1 MKKIILFVCF
11 FESLLFANPS
21 PLGLEL
27 NKATFEEVI
36 QKYPNYKTKGLSKF
50 SNGKVIYIEPR
61 NAYPLGF
68 AKVVF
73 IFSQDDILLSTLL
86 DLKETTDIESS
97 LDKKYKLIKSK
108 KSSFD
113 EAIYNSN
120 ETEIILYRN
129 DRLIYIHKDL
139 IELYN
144 KVKNEEKIKN
154 IKDNDTKL

>member
-1 MKKIILFVCF
+1 MKKIILFFCF

-21 PLGLEL
+21 PLRLEL
-27 NKATFEEVI
+27 NKATFEEVT

-86 DLKETTDIESS
+86 DLKETTD
-97 LDKKYKLIKSK
+97 LNKKYKLIKSK